1 MNIQNFLKALLCLLA
16 ISTLASCVTI
26 REGEVG
32 VKRKLGKFSD
42 KPYSTGLKA
51 YNPLTSRVIKISTQT
66 ENLEV
71 DLNIPSKEGLT
82 IKSEVSILYNINA
95 KKAPKLLREIGVDY
109 EANVILPVFR
119 SAVADVSSRFFAKDM
134 HTGERATIEK
144 AIRDQMMVLMDG
156 KGIEVE
162 AVLLKSIQLPRTLA
176 TAIEAKL
183 EAEQQAQQ
191 MEFVLQQAEQ
201 QAEQKRVEAAGVR
214 DAQLIIAE
222 GLNPKILQFKSIE
235 AFMELAKSP
244 NAKVIITDGDLPMIM
259 ESEMG
264 LSPKSS
270 KRKINYNRN

>member
-1 MNIQNFLKALLCLLA
+1 MNTKYFLKMFLCLLA
-16 ISTLASCVTI
+16 ITTLASCVTI

-42 KPYSTGLKA
+42 KPYKTGLKM

-71 DLNIPSKEGLT
+71 GLNIPSKEGLT
-82 IKSEVSILYNINA
+82 IMSEVSILYNIDA
-95 KKAPKLLREIGVDY
+95 KKTPTLLRNIGVDY

-162 AVLLKSIQLPRTLA
+162 AVLLKSIQLPKSLA
-176 TAIEAKL
+176 RAIESKL

-191 MEFVLQQAEQ
+191 MEFVLQQAKRE
-201 QAEQKRVEAAGVR
+201 AEQKRVEAAGIR

-222 GLNPKILQFKSIE
+222 GLDAKILQFKSIE
-235 AFMELAKSP
+235 AFQELAKSP

-264 LSPKSS
+264 IKPTSGKKKVSY
-270 KRKINYNRN
+270 KN